1 MNGVAIEEPGPT
13 RHAADGTPPAPP
25 RAVRTKRGR
34 RSGGL
39 VRRVR
44 TDAAGLLVAAAVA
57 FPLYWMVLSALKP
70 RAALEAGDATPYTL
84 EPSLDSFRRVLFVDG
99 FGQYLLNSVLVA
111 AVVVVLS
118 TLCAFLAAVAL
129 TRYRFRARTTLL
141 VMVLVAQM
149 VPVEALTIP
158 LFFLMRNVG
167 ATVPALGLNHL
178 GSLMLVHLAFAIP
191 LAIWMLRGFVAAVPR
206 ELEEAAW
213 LDGASGFTFVTR
225 VLFPLVAPGVVAC
238 SIFSFIMTWNDFLF
252 ARTFIISAQENQTL
266 PIALLSF
273 FKPDENDWGGIMAGS
288 VLMTIPVLVFFLFV
302 QRRLVSGLG
311 GAVKG

>member
-1 MNGVAIEEPGPT
+1 M
-13 RHAADGTPPAPP
+13 
-25 RAVRTKRGR
+25 RG
-34 RSGGL
+34 L
-39 VRRVR
+39 ATLRRVR
-44 TDAAGLLVAAAVA
+44 TDGAGLLIAAAVA

-70 RAALEAGDATPYTL
+70 RTDLEAGDPRPYTL
-84 EPSLDSFRRVLFVDG
+84 EPSLDSFRRVLLVDG
-99 FGQYLLNSVLVA
+99 FGQYLLNSLLVA

-129 TRYRFRARTTLL
+129 TRYRFRSRTTLL
-141 VMVLVAQM
+141 IMVITAQM

-158 LFFLMRNVG
+158 LFFLMRTIGG
-167 ATVPALGLNHL
+167 AVPGLGLNHL
-178 GSLMLVHLAFAIP
+178 GSLMLVHTAFAVP
-191 LAIWMLRGFVAAVPR
+191 LAIWMLRGFVAAVPQ

-213 LDGASGFTFVTR
+213 LDGAGSLTFVTR
-225 VLFPLVAPGVVAC
+225 VLFPLTAPGVVAT

-288 VLMTIPVLVFFLFV
+288 VLMTLPVLVFFLFV
-302 QRRLVSGLG
+302 QRRLASGLG

>member
-1 MNGVAIEEPGPT
+1 MT
-13 RHAADGTPPAPP
+13 L
-25 RAVRTKRGR
+25 R
-34 RSGGL
+34 RL
-39 VRRVR
+39 RNDV
-44 TDAAGLLVAAAVA
+44 AGLLVALVVA
-57 FPLYWMVLSALKP
+57 LPLYWMLLSALKP
-70 RAALEAGDATPYTL
+70 RAALEAGDPTPYTL
-84 EPSLDSFRRVLFVDG
+84 EPTLESFRRVLLIDG

-111 AVVVVLS
+111 VVVVTVS

-129 TRYRFRARTTLL
+129 TRYRFRLRTTLL
-141 VMVLVAQM
+141 VMVLTAQM

-158 LFFLMRNVG
+158 LFFLMRTLG
-167 ATVPALGLNHL
+167 YSIPGIGLNQL
-178 GSLMLVHLAFAIP
+178 GSLMLVHTAFAIP
-191 LAIWMLRGFVAAVPR
+191 LAVWMLRSFVASVPR

-213 LDGASGFTFVTR
+213 LDGAGSLTFVTR

-266 PIALLSF
+266 PIALLSL

-288 VLMTIPVLVFFLFV
+288 VLMTLPVLVFFLFV
-302 QRRLVSGLG
+302 QHRLANGLG

>member
-1 MNGVAIEEPGPT
+1 M
-13 RHAADGTPPAPP
+13 
-25 RAVRTKRGR
+25 RG
-34 RSGGL
+34 L
-39 VRRVR
+39 ATLRRVR
-44 TDAAGLLVAAAVA
+44 TDGAGLLIAAAVA

-70 RAALEAGDATPYTL
+70 RPDLEAGDPRPYTL
-84 EPSLDSFRRVLFVDG
+84 EPSLDSFRRVLLVDG
-99 FGQYLLNSVLVA
+99 FGQYLLNSLLVA

-129 TRYRFRARTTLL
+129 TRYRFRSRTTLL
-141 VMVLVAQM
+141 IMVITAQM

-158 LFFLMRNVG
+158 LFFLMRNIGGV
-167 ATVPALGLNHL
+167 VPGLGLNHL
-178 GSLMLVHLAFAIP
+178 GSLMLVHTAFAVP
-191 LAIWMLRGFVAAVPR
+191 LAIWMLRGFVAAVPQ

-213 LDGASGFTFVTR
+213 LDGAGSLTFVTR
-225 VLFPLVAPGVVAC
+225 VLFPLTAPGVVAT

-288 VLMTIPVLVFFLFV
+288 VLMTLPVLVFFLFV
-302 QRRLVSGLG
+302 QRRLASGLG